1 MAKSVYD
8 IIKKQNGESFAR
20 VLRDKGLLDIPD
32 IVDIVKYAGHTAQDA
47 EQLFPYL
54 WSLKKFQETENT
66 TPTDPFQL
74 LDMAGYHAY
83 EVHNLDEQN
92 SLRRFFR
99 QNEELCTFRDIHRYE
114 YNYIIHAV
122 KHDVWRD
129 PYAIRPAKNP
139 QRQDEYGTS
148 VISIQIRKSGG
159 FISIKN
165 RYNHTV
171 SNPDQTFN
179 STPDEIIP
187 GLSAALKGYF
197 DVDWQSTGV
206 SLPKGF
212 ILNGNQILKTNFEVN
227 NCYFGDGFFL
237 YARSGQFIETDKSN
251 QVQLDY
257 FIWDNK
263 QKKLLNPSYED
274 DCFPDI
280 FNAFIQDKKVTISGK
295 APNQTILVDGEKVIE
310 IENNHI
316 VTLNMPNIEIINNNF
331 LAYNKKLQSI
341 QLPHVKKIGAY
352 FLVQNKNLQS
362 IDLPLTTEVGK
373 GFLSDNKILQ
383 SINMAA
389 LTNID
394 YNFMC
399 GNENLRSISLPNVNA
414 IGTNFLRNNT
424 DLQSVSLPNVNTIGN
439 NFLLGNIGL
448 KSISLP
454 NANIIGDNFLQ
465 NNTDLK
471 SASLPNANI
480 IGDSFLYCN
489 TGLQSISLPRAN
501 TIANNFLFSNT
512 GLQSISLPSVT
523 NIGDHFLSNNR
534 ILHDISM
541 PVVTHIGHDFLRKNT
556 NLQSLSLPAAVN
568 IGTTFLVENNQIKH
582 LYAPNLESVSYCFLR
597 DNTALSQIDLP
608 SLKSVG
614 EQFLLLNENIKYAN
628 LPNLESAGILFLQ
641 HNKKL
646 KRLSLPNLTKLSGGF
661 MEYNNGVILDLPR
674 LNSVTYNGQSRPAT
688 PTVSTPIT
696 DIFPERRNI
705 AQKFRAAIK
714 KLHEKITITYSNQF
728 DNDK

>member
-1 MAKSVYD
+1 MVMAKSVYD
-8 IIKKQNGESFAR
+8 IIKKQNGEGFAR

-32 IVDIVKYAGHTAQDA
+32 VVDIVKYSGHTAQDA
-47 EQLFPYL
+47 EEIFPYL
-54 WSLKKFQETENT
+54 WSLKEFQETGNT

-74 LDMAGYHAY
+74 LDQAGYHAY
-83 EVHNLDEQN
+83 EVHNLEDQN

-99 QNEELCTFRDIHRYE
+99 KNEELCTFRDMHRYE
-114 YNYIIHAV
+114 NNYIIHAV

-129 PYAIRPAKNP
+129 PYAIKPAKNP

-179 STPDEIIP
+179 SNPDEIIA

-197 DVDWQSTGV
+197 NVDWQSTGV
-206 SLPKGF
+206 SLPEGF
-212 ILNGNQILKTNFEVN
+212 ILSGNQILKTNFEIN
-227 NCYFGDGFFL
+227 NHYIGDGF
-237 YARSGQFIETDKSN
+237 YTQDASVIDIDKNN

-263 QKKLLNPSYED
+263 QKKLLNPLKAY

-280 FNAFIQDKKVTISGK
+280 FNDFIQDKKVTISGK

-316 VTLNMPNIEIINNNF
+316 VTLNMPHLTAVKDHF
-331 LAYNKKLQSI
+331 LIRNT
-341 QLPHVKKIGAY
+341 H
-352 FLVQNKNLQS
+352 
-362 IDLPLTTEVGK
+362 
-373 GFLSDNKILQ
+373 
-383 SINMAA
+383 
-389 LTNID
+389 
-394 YNFMC
+394 
-399 GNENLRSISLPNVNA
+399 LRSISLPNV
-414 IGTNFLRNNT
+414 T
-424 DLQSVSLPNVNTIGN
+424 TIGN
-439 NFLLGNIGL
+439 YFLYNNL
-448 KSISLP
+448 KLQSISLP
-454 NANIIGDNFLQ
+454 NASTIGSYFLSSNENLQTISLPNVTNIGDNFLH
-465 NNTDLK
+465 NNK
-471 SASLPNANI
+471 
-480 IGDSFLYCN
+480 
-489 TGLQSISLPRAN
+489 
-501 TIANNFLFSNT
+501 
-512 GLQSISLPSVT
+512 V
-523 NIGDHFLSNNR
+523 
-534 ILHDISM
+534 LHDISL
-541 PVVTHIGHDFLRKNT
+541 PIATHIGNGFLANNK
-556 NLQSLSLPAAVN
+556 NLQSMSLPAAVS
-568 IGTTFLVENNQIKH
+568 IGITFLRSNEQIKH
-582 LYAPNLESVSYCFLR
+582 LYAPNLESVGYCFLR

-614 EQFLLLNENIKYAN
+614 EQFLALNKQIQWAN

-661 MEYNNGVILDLPR
+661 MKYNNGVILDLPR
-674 LNSVTYNGQSRPAT
+674 LNSVAYNSQSRPAT
-688 PTVSTPIT
+688 PAVNTPIT
-696 DIFPERRNI
+696 DIIPERRNI

-714 KLHEKITITYSNQF
+714 KLHEKITITYNNQF

>member
-8 IIKKQNGESFAR
+8 IIKKQNGEGFAR

-32 IVDIVKYAGHTAQDA
+32 VVDIVKYSGHTAQDA
-47 EQLFPYL
+47 EEIFPYL
-54 WSLKKFQETENT
+54 WSLKEFQETGNT

-74 LDMAGYHAY
+74 LDQAGYHAY
-83 EVHNLDEQN
+83 EVHNLEDQN

-99 QNEELCTFRDIHRYE
+99 KNEELCTFRDMHRYE
-114 YNYIIHAV
+114 NNYIIHAV

-129 PYAIRPAKNP
+129 PYAIKPAKNP

-179 STPDEIIP
+179 SNPDEIIA

-197 DVDWQSTGV
+197 NVDWQSTGV
-206 SLPKGF
+206 SLPEGF
-212 ILNGNQILKTNFEVN
+212 ILSGNQILKTNFEIN
-227 NCYFGDGFFL
+227 NHYIGDGF
-237 YARSGQFIETDKSN
+237 YTQDASVIDIDKNN

-263 QKKLLNPSYED
+263 QKKLLNPLKAY

-280 FNAFIQDKKVTISGK
+280 FNDFIQDKKVTISGK

-316 VTLNMPNIEIINNNF
+316 VTLNMPHLTAVKDHF
-331 LAYNKKLQSI
+331 LIRNT
-341 QLPHVKKIGAY
+341 H
-352 FLVQNKNLQS
+352 
-362 IDLPLTTEVGK
+362 
-373 GFLSDNKILQ
+373 
-383 SINMAA
+383 
-389 LTNID
+389 
-394 YNFMC
+394 
-399 GNENLRSISLPNVNA
+399 LRSISLPNV
-414 IGTNFLRNNT
+414 T
-424 DLQSVSLPNVNTIGN
+424 TIGN
-439 NFLLGNIGL
+439 YFLYNNL
-448 KSISLP
+448 KLQSISLP
-454 NANIIGDNFLQ
+454 NASTIGSYFLSSNENLQTISLPNVTNIGDNFLH
-465 NNTDLK
+465 NNK
-471 SASLPNANI
+471 
-480 IGDSFLYCN
+480 
-489 TGLQSISLPRAN
+489 
-501 TIANNFLFSNT
+501 
-512 GLQSISLPSVT
+512 V
-523 NIGDHFLSNNR
+523 
-534 ILHDISM
+534 LHDISL
-541 PVVTHIGHDFLRKNT
+541 PIATHIGNGFLANNK
-556 NLQSLSLPAAVN
+556 NLQSMSLPAAVS
-568 IGTTFLVENNQIKH
+568 IGITFLRSNEQIKH
-582 LYAPNLESVSYCFLR
+582 LYAPNLESVGYCFLR

-614 EQFLLLNENIKYAN
+614 EQFLALNKQIQWAN

-661 MEYNNGVILDLPR
+661 MKYNNGVILDLPR
-674 LNSVTYNGQSRPAT
+674 LNSVAYNSQSRPAT
-688 PTVSTPIT
+688 PAVNTPIT
-696 DIFPERRNI
+696 DIIPERRNI

-714 KLHEKITITYSNQF
+714 KLHEKITITYNNQF

>member
-8 IIKKQNGESFAR
+8 IIKKQNGEGFAR

-32 IVDIVKYAGHTAQDA
+32 VVDIVKYSGHTAQDA
-47 EQLFPYL
+47 EEIFPYL
-54 WSLKKFQETENT
+54 WSLKEFQETGNT

-74 LDMAGYHAY
+74 LDQAGYHAY
-83 EVHNLDEQN
+83 EVHNLEDQN

-99 QNEELCTFRDIHRYE
+99 QNEELCTFRDMHRYE
-114 YNYIIHAV
+114 NNYIIHAV

-129 PYAIRPAKNP
+129 PYAIKPAKNP

-179 STPDEIIP
+179 SNPDEIIA

-197 DVDWQSTGV
+197 NVDWQSTGV
-206 SLPKGF
+206 SLPEGF
-212 ILNGNQILKTNFEVN
+212 ILSGNQILKTNFEIN
-227 NCYFGDGFFL
+227 NHYIGDGF
-237 YARSGQFIETDKSN
+237 YTQDASVIDIDKNN

-263 QKKLLNPSYED
+263 QKKLLNPLKAY

-280 FNAFIQDKKVTISGK
+280 FNDFIQDKKVTISGK

-316 VTLNMPNIEIINNNF
+316 VTLNMPHLTAVKDHF
-331 LAYNKKLQSI
+331 LIRNT
-341 QLPHVKKIGAY
+341 H
-352 FLVQNKNLQS
+352 
-362 IDLPLTTEVGK
+362 
-373 GFLSDNKILQ
+373 
-383 SINMAA
+383 
-389 LTNID
+389 
-394 YNFMC
+394 
-399 GNENLRSISLPNVNA
+399 LRSISLPNV
-414 IGTNFLRNNT
+414 T
-424 DLQSVSLPNVNTIGN
+424 TIGN
-439 NFLLGNIGL
+439 YFLYNNL
-448 KSISLP
+448 KLQSISLP
-454 NANIIGDNFLQ
+454 NASTIGSYFLSSNENLQTISLPNVTNIGDNFLH
-465 NNTDLK
+465 NNK
-471 SASLPNANI
+471 
-480 IGDSFLYCN
+480 
-489 TGLQSISLPRAN
+489 
-501 TIANNFLFSNT
+501 
-512 GLQSISLPSVT
+512 V
-523 NIGDHFLSNNR
+523 
-534 ILHDISM
+534 LHDISL
-541 PVVTHIGHDFLRKNT
+541 PIATHIGNGFLANNK
-556 NLQSLSLPAAVN
+556 NLQSMSLPAAVS
-568 IGTTFLVENNQIKH
+568 IGITFLRSNEQIKH
-582 LYAPNLESVSYCFLR
+582 LYAPNLESVGYCFLR

-614 EQFLLLNENIKYAN
+614 EQFLALNKQIQWAN

-661 MEYNNGVILDLPR
+661 MKYNNGVILDLPR
-674 LNSVTYNGQSRPAT
+674 LNSVAYNSQSRPAT
-688 PTVSTPIT
+688 PAVNTPIT
-696 DIFPERRNI
+696 DIIPERRNI

-714 KLHEKITITYSNQF
+714 KLHEKITITYNNQF